1 MKGFLARREYK
12 EILKR
17 LARGKKVGARMGMWT
32 NGTPPF
38 PYEYQRWN
46 DKFNEKGLVVND
58 DKYKTYRFMIESVI
72 QNKNTT
78 DEIAYKLNKQQI
90 PGPRGGIWHGT
101 TIYRLLIDETHL
113 GKIISN
119 KSRGDAHKKKKPS
132 SKEFEVLPKSE
143 WVIVNNCHEA
153 VKTQVEHEKILIF
166 LNRLKRRKRSV
177 GKKLPFTGLIK
188 CGKCNHTLSIIERKD
203 RKGIL
208 TIQTCW
214 YKDALGN
221 KCGNSGGPL
230 QLIYDVVNQELE
242 NYEIKI
248 QSEVDKDADAEIN
261 EITNMISTCEDTI
274 KLKLNSITRI
284 QQAYEAEAYTLDEY
298 KTRKKTVTKEIHLLE
313 DELKVLKYRLKH
325 VKSLTNQQ
333 RMNLIYEFK
342 KIIKSENLTYEEQN
356 ELYKSIIESIVW
368 KREGDN
374 IEIEVNFI

>member
-1 MKGFLARREYK
+1 MNSY
-12 EILKR
+12 
-17 LARGKKVGARMGMWT
+17 
-32 NGTPPF
+32 
-38 PYEYQRWN
+38 
-46 DKFNEKGLVVND
+46 
-58 DKYKTYRFMIESVI
+58 
-72 QNKNTT
+72 
-78 DEIAYKLNKQQI
+78 EIAYKLSKKQI
-90 PGPRGGIWHGT
+90 PDPRGGIWYGT
-101 TIYRLLIDETHL
+101 T
-113 GKIISN
+113 
-119 KSRGDAHKKKKPS
+119 
-132 SKEFEVLPKSE
+132 EFEVLPKSE

-166 LNRLKRRKRSV
+166 LNRLKRTKRSV

-203 RKGIL
+203 RKGTL

-214 YKDALGN
+214 YKDEFGN
-221 KCGNSGGPL
+221 KCGNSGGLL
-230 QLIYDVVNQELE
+230 QLIYDVVNRELE

-248 QSEVDKDADAEIN
+248 QNEVDKDADAEIN
-261 EITNMISTCEDTI
+261 EITNMISTYESTI

-284 QQAYEAEAYTLDEY
+284 RQAYEAEAYTLDEY
-298 KTRKKTVTKEIHLLE
+298 KIRKKTVTKEIHLLE

-325 VKSLTNQQ
+325 AKSLTNQQ